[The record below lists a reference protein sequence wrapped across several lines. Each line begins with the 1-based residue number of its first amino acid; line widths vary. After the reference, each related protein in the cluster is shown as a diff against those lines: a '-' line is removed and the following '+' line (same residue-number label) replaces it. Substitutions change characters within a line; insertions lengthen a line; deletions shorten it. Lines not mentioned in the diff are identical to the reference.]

1 MIVEDFNHCRNPHIP
16 GRLWT
21 VETTTRAEPA
31 TEAWE
36 LFMELFGADRPRM
49 LDIQAEY
56 GLKPPQFF
64 ALNAL
69 EEPLPMSAIADM
81 LRCDRSAVT
90 WITDRLEERGYV
102 ERQSD
107 PRDRRVKLLVLTDEG
122 RRVRGEIRARLS
134 MPPEPLTRLSRDE
147 QESLR
152 DLLRKALD
160 RRGAAPHW
168 LSRSSGSSTR

>member
-1 MIVEDFNHCRNPHIP
+1 
-16 GRLWT
+16 
-21 VETTTRAEPA
+21 
-31 TEAWE
+31 
-36 LFMELFGADRPRM
+36 MELFGTDRPRM

-69 EEPLPMSAIADM
+69 DEPLPMSAIANM

-102 ERQSD
+102 ERRSD
-107 PRDRRVKLLVLTDEG
+107 ESDRRVKLLALTDEG
-122 RRVRGEIRARLS
+122 ERVREEIRARLAT
-134 MPPEPLTRLSRDE
+134 PPESITNLSRTE
-147 QESLR
+147 QRTLR

-160 RRGAAPHW
+160 R
-168 LSRSSGSSTR
+168 

>member
-1 MIVEDFNHCRNPHIP
+1 
-16 GRLWT
+16 
-21 VETTTRAEPA
+21 
-31 TEAWE
+31 
-36 LFMELFGADRPRM
+36 MELFGRDRPRM

-69 EEPLPMSAIADM
+69 DEPAPMSSIANV

-102 ERQSD
+102 ERRSD
-107 PRDRRVKLLVLTDEG
+107 PSDRRVKLLALTDEG
-122 RRVRGEIRARLS
+122 RRVREEIRSRLS
-134 MPPEPLTRLSRDE
+134 TPPEALQRLSVAE
-147 QESLR
+147 QRMLR

-160 RRGAAPHW
+160 R
-168 LSRSSGSSTR
+168 

>member
-1 MIVEDFNHCRNPHIP
+1 M
-16 GRLWT
+16 GQAT
-21 VETTTRAEPA
+21 KAKAEPA

-36 LFMELFGADRPRM
+36 LCIELFGQDRPRM

-69 EEPLPMSAIADM
+69 DEPAPMSAIANL

-102 ERQSD
+102 ERRSD
-107 PRDRRVKLLVLTDEG
+107 ARDRRVKLLALTEEG
-122 RRVRGEIRARLS
+122 RRVREEIRARLAI
-134 MPPEPLTRLSRDE
+134 PPEPLQRLSAAE
-147 QESLR
+147 QRELR

-160 RRGAAPHW
+160 G
-168 LSRSSGSSTR
+168 

>member
-1 MIVEDFNHCRNPHIP
+1 M
-16 GRLWT
+16 GR
-21 VETTTRAEPA
+21 TTTRVDPA

-36 LFMELFGADRPRM
+36 LFMRIFGAVRPRM

-69 EEPLPMSAIADM
+69 DDPVPMSHIADE

-102 ERQSD
+102 ERRSD
-107 PRDRRVKLLVLTDEG
+107 ERDRRVKLLALTDEG
-122 RRVRGEIRARLS
+122 CRVRDDIRARLAT
-134 MPPEPLTRLSRDE
+134 PPEPLKRLTAAE
-147 QESLR
+147 QRMLR

-160 RRGAAPHW
+160 R
-168 LSRSSGSSTR
+168 